1 MTQEMLNFKAM
12 NGQMTVDEALG
23 IVECVVAVIGNKD
36 SVGDVIIPG
45 AFDRSFK
52 RRKPRVVWG
61 HDWNQPIGKV
71 LEIYEVGP
79 SDQRLPRK
87 VSMLGLGAVY
97 ARVQFNLKSER
108 GREAFSSVLFFGEEQ
123 EWSIGYKTLDAIFDP
138 KMQANILK
146 ELELYE
152 VSPVLHGANQLTSTL
167 SIKDAKASDPDD
179 GDVTSFRASKWQT
192 FDRKWAEKLRTEH
205 PEIWRLGGNIKGNA
219 QFTILSKILDEDNGS
234 ADTPDRIAALNL
246 REAWVARHHKDFRIA
261 GVVAQI
267 KWLAVGSRG
276 EAYMKR
282 LVNEEIKKRSTKD
295 AMPYPDDDDW
305 SPMWLAKKLSKWFGT
320 PVEVED
326 MGDDYVVFRK
336 EGDDDYYR
344 SAYHVEDEEAMFGTP
359 RKVGKATL
367 WLPENEDDPADVAVG
382 EDDIERLLA
391 VEMDDDE
398 KDMIGRVEEMDDDEF
413 NESFPDDDD
422 KGIIGGLVGAFAL
435 RAILKRKKRRSM
447 SYIGKAAPGADALNQ
462 ISNIVGID
470 APQERITGDVL
481 RGYGPRRGNLEKL
494 LRYWRPIMKK
504 PGGFRRCR
512 VILADHPELY
522 PLENICAWLHH
533 ETTGLWPNE
542 GCHHPGMKNCRKKLK
557 KGKRIIDGSLF
568 SESDF
573 NSRLVSRFGKDGNN
587 LMIEDGDEEMG
598 TEWSEQEFKDFE
610 MALKKFI
617 EDEPDFSDFLRDDES
632 WEIEGED
639 DDDKPMTVPVMPKM
653 ADCECGCNK
662 SAGKSDDI
670 GQKAGRVI
678 STNNMEKLRKAHEL
692 LSEIITV
699 GQPAREVETKDDEVV
714 VDGLDTDEAVRMLTP
729 VARYHDLSVRVTDD
743 GSVTIKSLK
752 TDDARAAVNMVIPL
766 LPRIFKGESKSLTGS
781 SFVSVKPIIDY
792 HKIPWKP
799 ENGVFVLDVGGI
811 SSNTLS
817 ILDEAI
823 RVLGE

>member
-1 MTQEMLNFKAM
+1 MSQEMLSFKAM
-12 NGQMTVDEALG
+12 NGQMGVDEALG

-79 SDQRLPRK
+79 SDPRLPGK
-87 VSMLGLGAVY
+87 VKALGLGAVY

-123 EWSIGYKTLDAIFDP
+123 EWSIGYKTLDAVFDP

-167 SIKDAKASDPDD
+167 SIKDAKAAEPDD
-179 GDVTSFRASKWQT
+179 GDTTSFRASKWQT
-192 FDRKWAEKLRTEH
+192 FDKAWAEKLREEH

-219 QFTILSKILDEDNGS
+219 QFAILTKILDENNGS
-234 ADTPDRIAALNL
+234 AKTPDQVAALNL

-282 LVNEEIKKRSTKD
+282 LVNEEIKKRSTKG

-305 SPMWLAKKLSKWFGT
+305 SPMWLAGKLSKWFKT
-320 PVEVED
+320 SVEVED

-336 EGDDDYYR
+336 EGDDDFYR
-344 SAYHVEDEEAMFGTP
+344 SAYHVEDGEAMFGTP
-359 RKVGKATL
+359 RKVGRATL
-367 WLPENEDDPADVAVG
+367 WLPDNEDDAADVSVG
-382 EDDIERLLA
+382 EDDDERLLA

-398 KDMIGRVEEMDDDEF
+398 KAMIARVEEMEDDEF
-413 NESFPDDDD
+413 DESYPDDEE
-422 KGIIGGLVGAFAL
+422 KWIGDVAGAFVR
-435 RAILKRKKRRSM
+435 RAITNRRKRKRRM
-447 SYIGKAAPGADALNQ
+447 LMGKAAPGTDAINQ
-462 ISNIVGID
+462 IANIVGVD
-470 APQERITGDVL
+470 APQERVTGDVL
-481 RGYGPRRGNLEKL
+481 RGYGPRRGNLERL

-542 GCHHPGMKNCRKKLK
+542 GCHHPTMKNCRKKLK
-557 KGKRIIDGSLF
+557 KGKRIVQGSLW
-568 SESDF
+568 SDSDW
-573 NSRLVSRFGKDGNN
+573 NSRLASRFGKGAD
-587 LMIEDGDEEMG
+587 LAMMEDGDEEMG
-598 TEWSEQEFKDFE
+598 TDWSEEEFKAFE
-610 MALKKFI
+610 FALKRFV
-617 EDEPDFSDFLRDDES
+617 EDEPDFADFLRDDDN
-632 WEIEGED
+632 WEVEGED
-639 DDDKPMTVPVMPKM
+639 DYDKPMTIPVQPKKM
-653 ADCECGCNK
+653 GCGCGCGK
-662 SAGKSDDI
+662 SAEDGI
-670 GQKAGRVI
+670 EEKAGRVI
-678 STNNMEKLRKAHEL
+678 SSRNMEKLRQAHEL
-692 LSEIITV
+692 ISEVISV
-699 GQPAREVETKDDEVV
+699 GEPMGDVQTKWEDVFIE
-714 VDGLDTDEAVRMLTP
+714 GLDTDEAVRILTP
-729 VARYHDLSVRVTDD
+729 VARYHGFSIRVGDD
-743 GSVTIKSLK
+743 GSVMAKSLK
-752 TDDARAAVNMVIPL
+752 TEEAIGALGNALRSVPRAF
-766 LPRIFKGESKSLTGS
+766 RGEVKSLEGRV
-781 SFVSVKPIIDY
+781 FADVKPIVDFHGIRYAEKGGD
-792 HKIPWKP
+792 
-799 ENGVFVLDVGGI
+799 FVLEMDGVG
-811 SSNTLS
+811 
-817 ILDEAI
+817 DEAKGALEVALK
-823 RVLGE
+823 VLGG

>member
-1 MTQEMLNFKAM
+1 
-12 NGQMTVDEALG
+12 
-23 IVECVVAVIGNKD
+23 
-36 SVGDVIIPG
+36 
-45 AFDRSFK
+45 
-52 RRKPRVVWG
+52 
-61 HDWNQPIGKV
+61 
-71 LEIYEVGP
+71 
-79 SDQRLPRK
+79 
-87 VSMLGLGAVY
+87 
-97 ARVQFNLKSER
+97 
-108 GREAFSSVLFFGEEQ
+108 
-123 EWSIGYKTLDAIFDP
+123 
-138 KMQANILK
+138 
-146 ELELYE
+146 
-152 VSPVLHGANQLTSTL
+152 
-167 SIKDAKASDPDD
+167 
-179 GDVTSFRASKWQT
+179 
-192 FDRKWAEKLRTEH
+192 
-205 PEIWRLGGNIKGNA
+205 
-219 QFTILSKILDEDNGS
+219 
-234 ADTPDRIAALNL
+234 
-246 REAWVARHHKDFRIA
+246 
-261 GVVAQI
+261 
-267 KWLAVGSRG
+267 
-276 EAYMKR
+276 
-282 LVNEEIKKRSTKD
+282 
-295 AMPYPDDDDW
+295 
-305 SPMWLAKKLSKWFGT
+305 
-320 PVEVED
+320 
-326 MGDDYVVFRK
+326 
-336 EGDDDYYR
+336 
-344 SAYHVEDEEAMFGTP
+344 
-359 RKVGKATL
+359 
-367 WLPENEDDPADVAVG
+367 
-382 EDDIERLLA
+382 
-391 VEMDDDE
+391 
-398 KDMIGRVEEMDDDEF
+398 
-413 NESFPDDDD
+413 
-422 KGIIGGLVGAFAL
+422 
-435 RAILKRKKRRSM
+435 
-447 SYIGKAAPGADALNQ
+447 
-462 ISNIVGID
+462 
-470 APQERITGDVL
+470 
-481 RGYGPRRGNLEKL
+481 
-494 LRYWRPIMKK
+494 MKK

-557 KGKRIIDGSLF
+557 KGKRVIDGSLF

-573 NSRLVSRFGKDGNN
+573 NSRLVSRFGKDGHN